1 MVDASDLK
9 SVDCYCRASSS
20 LATPTTYLLQITMAK
35 LTGYTYDGKGKREGV
50 KFGAQ
55 TVRMLKRKRARKA
68 EKEMEKRVSP
78 HSGQAARGFA

>member
-20 LATPTTYLLQITMAK
+20 LATPTTYLLQITMPN
-35 LTGYTYDGKGKREGV
+35 LTGYAIEGTGKREGV
-50 KFGAQ
+50 KFGAR
-55 TVRMLKRKRARKA
+55 TVRMIRRKRARKA
-68 EKEMEKRVSP
+68 AKEMEKRVSP